1 MLSLQLEAGD
11 EPLRVLCLG
20 AHADDLEIGCGGTIL
35 KLTRSG
41 RPVSVTWVVWSG
53 EGRREQEAR
62 DSAEIFL
69 ERAKAREVI
78 VHSFR
83 DGFFP
88 SQSAAIKECFEGLKQ
103 RGPMDLVLTHYR
115 GDLHQ
120 DHRLIA
126 ELTWNTFR
134 NHLVLEYEI
143 PKYDGDFGSP
153 NVFVDLDED
162 LARRKAETIM
172 RVFGSQAGRQWLSED
187 LFMSVLRIR
196 GMECAAASRYAEGF
210 YCRKALLGLGR

>member
-35 KLTRSG
+35 KLVASG

-53 EGRREQEAR
+53 EGAREREAR
-62 DSAEIFL
+62 DSAEVFL
-69 ERAKAREVI
+69 ERAKAKEVI

-88 SQSAAIKECFEGLKQ
+88 SQSAAIKERFEDLK
-103 RGPMDLVLTHYR
+103 RRSAVDLILTHYR

-120 DHRLIA
+120 DHRVIA
-126 ELTWNTFR
+126 DLTWNTFR
-134 NHLVLEYEI
+134 HHLVLEYEI

-153 NVFVDLDED
+153 NVFVDLDES

-172 RVFGSQAGRQWLSED
+172 RMFGTQAGRQWFSED
-187 LFMSVLRIR
+187 LFLSVLRIR
-196 GMECAAASRYAEGF
+196 GMECAAASRYAEAF
-210 YCRKALLGLGR
+210 YCRKALLGLAR

>member
-1 MLSLQLEAGD
+1 MLSLQLDAGE

-35 KLTRSG
+35 KLTGGG
-41 RPVSVTWVVWSG
+41 RPLSVTWVVFSG
-53 EGRREQEAR
+53 DGPREQEAR
-62 DSAEIFL
+62 ESAEVFL

-78 VHSFR
+78 VHPFR

-88 SQSAAIKECFEGLKQ
+88 SQSAAIKETFESLKR
-103 RGPMDLVLTHYR
+103 RGPVDLVLTHYR
-115 GDLHQ
+115 ADLHQ
-120 DHRLIA
+120 DHRLIS

-134 NHLVLEYEI
+134 HHLILEYEI

-153 NVFVDLDED
+153 NVFVDLDES
-162 LARRKAETIM
+162 LARRKADIIM
-172 RVFGSQAGRQWLSED
+172 RTFRSQAGRQWFSED
-187 LFMSVLRIR
+187 LFLSVLRIR

-210 YCRKALLGLGR
+210 YGRKVTLGLGR